1 MYRISIKAPK
11 KKTDPN
17 AKGAWT
23 SGYFG
28 PCFIEDKVSD
38 EELAI
43 FRDTSQYVN
52 IKELFGD
59 PTRKA
64 KLQQLISEANIGN
77 YQDWARFRDDKKYVL
92 QICKTD
98 ESRRTKRIHF
108 LRPEYAAFLNLPNV
122 PIVVN
127 TWIQLKNDDERGN
140 FAQNFIKENYNPV
153 QRDKSKEGEDVIK
166 VRYTGN
172 NEELLKYQRKNGNV
186 PVSVNV
192 WGRFLEGIKTL
203 QNKYNV
209 DRHLRKIANNQ
220 KLSPEEKQAKY
231 NETLEQ
237 SYNGLPYGVKLY
249 RYIVDDKSDDF
260 DQKIASL
267 TVKHKGIGKT
277 RNIAKDGFT
286 LQEWQ
291 DLVLGGNLPIIL
303 EQNKSKLS
311 QEQISNILNGVVNS
325 VQRTVGLP
333 KIKYT
338 GNNPQTLRKMQ
349 LTGLEPNIPY
359 TQGQWYES
367 LQKVYYVESRISP
380 TNQEEQKKYKKH
392 ILEMPLLD
400 EYQESLKNLDI
411 ENEYKELHGQENGQR
426 ELKRDIAR
434 VGQLFRKRLERAGL
448 TDVKKTLSEIVQENT
463 DPFAVQQFIKDT
475 QLMDNAFIDNLYV
488 AQLGSSGEQVMRDVF
503 HNGLKKESN
512 LKFQRTLSVSVT
524 SPDDGKSYILIF
536 DGAILTKEGNIV
548 MLFEY
553 QGQQHYAF
561 NERHYKN
568 YEDFQQRLYR
578 DKLKLDFCK
587 QYSIP
592 LFSVNSNLNAIEAT
606 KIYKNLL
613 ASGSLNRF
621 VPKGTKEDYK
631 QAPLRQENIE
641 SWIETYADN
650 LVVAHFR
657 PIMNMAMDKDFSILI
672 PRIERI
678 VNDLSKLMMI
688 AINSKGNTFQDT
700 SFMQGFDKNTLLD
713 IGHKKIVDS
722 FNQHF
727 GDKYKMDYQD
737 NVTYVGQIIKPRQPE
752 IEGQAPIVQEMA
764 FMRPKKKKRYK
775 IIRIK

>member
-11 KKTDPN
+11 KKADPN
-17 AKGAWT
+17 AKGVWT

-38 EELAI
+38 EQLTI
-43 FRDTSQYVN
+43 LNDPSQYVN

-92 QICKTD
+92 QMCIKGK
-98 ESRRTKRIHF
+98 SGAPKRLHF

-122 PIVVN
+122 PIFIN

-153 QRDKSKEGEDVIK
+153 QRDKSKEGEDVVK

-172 NEELLKYQRKNGNV
+172 NEELLEYQRKNGNV

-192 WGRFLEGIKTL
+192 WGVFLEGIKSL

-220 KLSPEEKQAKY
+220 RLSPEEKQAKY

-237 SYNGLPYGVKLY
+237 SYNGLLPGVKLY
-249 RYIVDDKSDDF
+249 RYIVDEESDDY

-267 TVKHKGIGKT
+267 TVKHKGRGKS

-286 LQEWQ
+286 LKEWQ

-303 EQNKSKLS
+303 EQNKSELS

-338 GNNPQTLRKMQ
+338 GNNPQTLRKME
-349 LTGLEPNIPY
+349 LTGLKPNTPY

-367 LQKVYYVESRISP
+367 LQKVYYVESEISP
-380 TNQEEQKKYKKH
+380 INQEEQKKYKKH

-426 ELKRDIAR
+426 ELKRDLAR

-503 HNGLKKESN
+503 HNGLKKDSN
-512 LKFQRTLSVSVT
+512 LKFQRTLSVNVT
-524 SPDDGKSYILIF
+524 SPDDGKSYLLIF

-561 NERHYKN
+561 NERHYKS

-592 LFSVNSNLNAIEAT
+592 LFSVNNNLNSAEAT

-613 ASGSLNRF
+613 SSGSLNRF
-621 VPKGTKEDYK
+621 VPKGTKDDYK
-631 QAPLRQENIE
+631 QTPLRQENIE
-641 SWIETYADN
+641 SWVESYADN

-688 AINSKGNTFQDT
+688 AINSKSNTFQDT

-727 GDKYKMDYQD
+727 GDKYRMDYQD
-737 NVTYVGQIIKPRQPE
+737 NVTYVGQILKPRQPE
-752 IEGQAPIVQEMA
+752 IKEQTPIVQEMA
-764 FMRPKKKKRYK
+764 LMRPKKKRYK